1 MLHLSS
7 SPPPRAQPA
16 TEEPIDYSTDQIVTD
31 EGFRSGVMR
40 RIAEAGL
47 AVEKALG
54 SPQDIEGV
62 VTPRGEIFI
71 VQTRPQ
77 V

>member
-1 MLHLSS
+1 MQ
-7 SPPPRAQPA
+7 AA
-16 TEEPIDYSTDQIVTD
+16 TEEPIDYSADQIVAD
-31 EGFRSGVMR
+31 EGFRAGLMR

-47 AVEKALG
+47 AVEQALG
-54 SPQDIEGV
+54 SAQDIEGV
-62 VTPRGEIFI
+62 VTPTGEIYI

>member
-1 MLHLSS
+1 M
-7 SPPPRAQPA
+7 A
-16 TEEPIDYSTDQIVTD
+16 D
-31 EGFRSGVMR
+31 EAFRGGIMR

-62 VTPRGEIFI
+62 VTPKGEIYI